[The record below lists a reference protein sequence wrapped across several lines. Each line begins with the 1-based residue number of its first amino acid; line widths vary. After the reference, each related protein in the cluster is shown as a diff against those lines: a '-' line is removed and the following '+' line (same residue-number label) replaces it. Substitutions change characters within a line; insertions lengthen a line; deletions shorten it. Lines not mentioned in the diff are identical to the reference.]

1 MQTVSIAQDVARQY
15 ELSDFDGYAKR
26 GLRDRLNI
34 IAAAEAHVVWKNR
47 LGNHVR
53 GVSHEPLGAALLGQ
67 DGICQLGRLIN
78 GTALAAFHEK
88 DVYRQLRVAHEQF
101 HRLALVVV
109 DKLKA
114 GDHTGATALF
124 ENEYSHALHNIL
136 QSLSQINRLLLE

>member
-1 MQTVSIAQDVARQY
+1 MQAVSIAQDVARKY
-15 ELSDFDGYAKR
+15 EAADFDNYAKR

-47 LGNHVR
+47 LGSHVR

-67 DGICQLGRLIN
+67 DGPCQLGRLIN
-78 GTALAAFHEK
+78 GTALAVFHGK
-88 DVYRQLRVAHEQF
+88 DAYQQLRVAHEQF
-101 HRLALVVV
+101 HQLALVVV

-114 GDHTGATALF
+114 GDRSGAEALF
-124 ENEYSHALHNIL
+124 DNEYSHALHNIL